1 MPIAK
6 FSKRK
11 RHLFDFWLA
20 NCRQFDLSDPS
31 LAQSH
36 LGLSFRNEGS
46 CLAYN
51 LSSRLFVW
59 AEIGV
64 GGTTDAL
71 AAIGLTSRCLP
82 WRLSACAST
91 IWMDR
96 FHVRYDSPLGAKIL
110 SIWWQK
116 DADAEEESPLAP
128 LSVTPAMF
136 TALIKRAANTPLV
149 SADIVRRGRKSGTEE
164 DWGTCLFTTRDIW
177 LEKAEP
183 VWLWINTAAE
193 LSMTGPSVY
202 TPSILIHHMS

>member
-6 FSKRK
+6 FWRRK
-11 RHLFDFWLA
+11 FGLFDSWLA
-20 NCRQFDLSDPS
+20 NESWTCLTPS
-31 LAQSH
+31 CAVSSRAMSSQ
-36 LGLSFRNEGS
+36 NEGS

-51 LSSRLFVW
+51 LSSRLFVL
-59 AEIGV
+59 AETGV

-96 FHVRYDSPLGAKIL
+96 FHFRYDSPLWAKIL
-110 SIWWQK
+110 SIWWQR

-164 DWGTCLFTTRDIW
+164 DWGTCLFTTRDFW
-177 LEKAEP
+177 LDKAEP
-183 VWLWINTAAE
+183 VGLWINMAAE

-202 TPSILIHHMS
+202 TPSVLIHHMS

>member
-6 FSKRK
+6 FSKRTFG
-11 RHLFDFWLA
+11 LFDSWLA
-20 NCRQFDLSDPS
+20 NESWTCLTPS
-31 LAQSH
+31 CAVSSRAVSSQ
-36 LGLSFRNEGS
+36 NEAS

-51 LSSRLFVW
+51 LSSRLFVL

-96 FHVRYDSPLGAKIL
+96 FYVLYDSPLGAKIL
-110 SIWWQK
+110 SIWWQR
-116 DADAEEESPLAP
+116 DADAGEQSPLAP
-128 LSVTPAMF
+128 LSVTPTVF

-164 DWGTCLFTTRDIW
+164 DWGTCWFTTRDF
-177 LEKAEP
+177 
-183 VWLWINTAAE
+183 
-193 LSMTGPSVY
+193 
-202 TPSILIHHMS
+202 